1 MRRTHETTGTA
12 LMFTSIVL
20 AAGFTVQMLS
30 YMLNIVEFGMLATFA
45 TIVAFLADVTICPA
59 LLVLVTRRRER
70 AVEMPGP
77 QSFAR

>member
-1 MRRTHETTGTA
+1 M
-12 LMFTSIVL
+12 
-20 AAGFTVQMLS
+20 
-30 YMLNIVEFGMLATFA
+30 
-45 TIVAFLADVTICPA
+45 AFLADVMIAPA